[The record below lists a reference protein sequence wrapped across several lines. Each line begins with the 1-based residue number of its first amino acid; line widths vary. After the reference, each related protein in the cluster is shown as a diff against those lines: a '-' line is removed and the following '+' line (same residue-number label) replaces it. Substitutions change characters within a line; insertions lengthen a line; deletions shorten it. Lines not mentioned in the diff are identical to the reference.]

1 MRIFVDLD
9 HTLCFPDESYG
20 QNRDKYR
27 FAAPNEAIIS
37 RVNTWYRQGHEIVI
51 YTARRMKTHNGDV
64 ARVKEDVGQ
73 LTRNWLAEHK
83 VLYDELMFGKPYY
96 DMLIDD
102 KTCLP
107 EIDAIENTILSGK
120 LPELK

>member
-9 HTLCFPDESYG
+9 HTLCFPDESFG
-20 QNRDKYR
+20 QHRDKYR
-27 FAAPNEAIIS
+27 FAVPNSEIIQ
-37 RVNTWYRQGHEIVI
+37 RVNAWHRLGHNIVI

-64 ARVKEDVGQ
+64 ELVEEEVGQ
-73 LTRNWLAEHK
+73 LTRNWLAEHG
-83 VLYDELMFGKPYY
+83 VSYDELMFGKPYY

-107 EIDAIENTILSGK
+107 DIDEIDKAILRGS
-120 LPELK
+120 LPGIK